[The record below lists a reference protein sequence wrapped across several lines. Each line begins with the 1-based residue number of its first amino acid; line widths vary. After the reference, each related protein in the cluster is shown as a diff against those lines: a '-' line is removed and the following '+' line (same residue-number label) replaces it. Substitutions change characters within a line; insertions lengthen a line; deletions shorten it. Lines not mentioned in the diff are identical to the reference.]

1 MAGRLNIERVIN
13 THTTVLRRKNSII
26 QHAPTSDIRRVRR
39 DMVRVVLVFSKNNPL
54 PIVCAIGRGEKSGR
68 RPTIYVIA
76 VAHSVSGLT
85 SQTLLH
91 IIDSG
96 FQNILRVRNTLL
108 QRQGNAQTIER
119 AGAMLRALETFQVT
133 NARSLNEAGTLPTA

>member
-133 NARSLNEAGTLPTA
+133 NAKSLNEAGTLPTA